1 MSGSMR
7 ARPDRGPDAWELRVF
22 LGHDTSGRVRHQS
35 HLFRGSRRAAEKEL
49 ARLIVK
55 QDQAPARVPD
65 DAQRQWGPT
74 TTFNDAIAG
83 WRENGWQ
90 DLSPTTAQRYESIW
104 RVHIRD
110 TIGCRR
116 IESVGPYDVE
126 RFFRKLKADGVG
138 RETIRYSRSVL
149 HRACRLA
156 RKWSGNT
163 MSNPVADTEL
173 PVFTRAELPEPV
185 RAPTL
190 DEVLAILR
198 AAESLDIRY
207 RSGLVVIAATGM
219 RRGEA
224 CALRWRGLDV
234 AEATLSINE
243 SVIAAPEG
251 AASKAPKTRASIRR
265 IAIDA
270 GTLEVLEQL
279 RIAQAEL
286 ARIAEVRLLE
296 SGFILSMEPGGTA
309 PMHPDTLSH
318 AFAKAR
324 KAAGVASE
332 LHLHSLR
339 HFQATAIDAVISER
353 QKQSRLGWSTAHMAR
368 HYTAAVG
375 EEDRRAAEHI
385 GRLLTG
391 RGDPQPEQ

>member
-1 MSGSMR
+1 MR
-7 ARPDRGPDAWELRVF
+7 WSVGEHP
-22 LGHDTSGRVRHQS
+22 S
-35 HLFRGSRRAAEKEL
+35 
-49 ARLIVK
+49 RLIVK

-90 DLSPTTAQRYESIW
+90 DLSPTTAQRYESVW

-163 MSNPVADTEL
+163 LSNPVTDTEL

-198 AAESLDIRY
+198 TAESLDIRY
-207 RSGLVVIAATGM
+207 RSGLVVIAAAIVE
-219 RRGEA
+219 EA
-224 CALRWRGLDV
+224 CVNGGAPTPPWAYETTRSVEKWYLTDIEALHENADRETPPV
-234 AEATLSINE
+234 Y
-243 SVIAAPEG
+243 
-251 AASKAPKTRASIRR
+251 RR
-265 IAIDA
+265 HGVFI
-270 GTLEVLEQL
+270 LED
-279 RIAQAEL
+279 EL
-286 ARIAEVRLLE
+286 ARPRCSLTRRQRRRPEVLPPSLGAGNRR
-296 SGFILSMEPGGTA
+296 PG
-309 PMHPDTLSH
+309 
-318 AFAKAR
+318 
-324 KAAGVASE
+324 
-332 LHLHSLR
+332 
-339 HFQATAIDAVISER
+339 
-353 QKQSRLGWSTAHMAR
+353 STS
-368 HYTAAVG
+368 
-375 EEDRRAAEHI
+375 
-385 GRLLTG
+385 
-391 RGDPQPEQ
+391 

>member
-7 ARPDRGPDAWELRVF
+7 ARTDRGRDAWELRVF
-22 LGHDTSGRVRHQS
+22 VGRDATGRVRHRSQ
-35 HLFRGSRRAAEKEL
+35 LFRGTRRAAEKEL
-49 ARLIVK
+49 AKMIAK
-55 QDQAPARVPD
+55 QDAVPERVPD
-65 DAQRQWGPT
+65 EVSRTWGPT

-83 WRENGWQ
+83 WRDNGWE
-90 DLSPTTAQRYESIW
+90 DLSPLTAQRYESVW

-110 TIGCRR
+110 TLGRRR
-116 IESVGPYDVE
+116 IKSVGPYDIE
-126 RFFRKLKADGVG
+126 RFFRKLKADGAG

-163 MSNPVADTEL
+163 LPNPVADTEL
-173 PVFTRAELPEPV
+173 PNFTRAELPEPV

-190 DEVLAILR
+190 GEVRSILA
-198 AAESLDIRY
+198 AAESLDSRY
-207 RSGLVVIAATGM
+207 RTALVVVAATGM

-224 CALRWRGLDV
+224 CALRWSNIDV
-234 AEATLSINE
+234 SEATISIDE
-243 SVIAAPEG
+243 AGIAAPEG
-251 AASKAPKTRASIRR
+251 AASKVPKTRASVRR
-265 IAIDA
+265 VAIDA
-270 GTLEVLEQL
+270 GTLERLEEL
-279 RIAQAEL
+279 RVAQAEL
-286 ARIAEVRLLE
+286 ARIAEVPLDE
-296 SGFILSMEPGGTA
+296 TGFIFSTEPGGTE
-309 PMHPDTLSH
+309 PLHPDTLSH

-368 HYTAAVG
+368 HYTAAIG
-375 EEDRRAAEHI
+375 EEDRRAAEHV
-385 GRLLTG
+385 GRLLAG
-391 RGDPQPEQ
+391 KADPQTEQ

>member
-1 MSGSMR
+1 
-7 ARPDRGPDAWELRVF
+7 VF
-22 LGHDTSGRVRHQS
+22 LGRDTSGRVRHQS
-35 HLFRGSRRAAEKEL
+35 RLFRGSRRAAEKEL

-90 DLSPTTAQRYESIW
+90 DLSPTTAQRYESVW
-104 RVHIRD
+104 HVHIRD

-163 MSNPVADTEL
+163 LSNPVTDTEL

-207 RSGLVVIAATGM
+207 RSGLVVIAA
-219 RRGEA
+219 
-224 CALRWRGLDV
+224 
-234 AEATLSINE
+234 
-243 SVIAAPEG
+243 PEG
-251 AASKAPKTRASIRR
+251 AASKTPKTRASIRR
-265 IAIDA
+265 IAIDT
-270 GTLEVLEQL
+270 GTLEVLEKL
-279 RIAQAEL
+279 RLAQTEL

-318 AFAKAR
+318 AFTKAR

-332 LHLHSLR
+332 LHLHSWR

-385 GRLLTG
+385 GRLLTR
-391 RGDPQPEQ
+391 RGDLQPEQ